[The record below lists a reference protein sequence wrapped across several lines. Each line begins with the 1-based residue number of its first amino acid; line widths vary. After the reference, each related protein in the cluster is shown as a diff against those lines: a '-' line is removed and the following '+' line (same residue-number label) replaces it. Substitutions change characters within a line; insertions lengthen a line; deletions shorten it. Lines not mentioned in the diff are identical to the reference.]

1 MRHNERERERER
13 ERVGEK
19 YNLRNVLSTN
29 TLKLTMIMLANLWF
43 FVLANLCF
51 CVQIYGH
58 VISSR
63 QGKRLEILQV
73 CHHVWSGVV
82 GVIWGFILG

>member
-1 MRHNERERERER
+1 MAFMRERERERER

-51 CVQIYGH
+51 FCANLWSCNEQ
-58 VISSR
+58 
-63 QGKRLEILQV
+63 QV
-73 CHHVWSGVV
+73 R
-82 GVIWGFILG
+82 